1 MNSLKSEIESLQETK
16 HYFGR
21 LRNFDTLK
29 NGRPTHL
36 LSFVSFRISELIFPA
51 WENEITWTNSIQE
64 SPIRIL

>member
-1 MNSLKSEIESLQETK
+1 MNSLKSEIESLQGTK

-51 WENEITWTNSIQE
+51 WENEIT
-64 SPIRIL
+64 